1 VSDAVSEQRGGFEP
15 SAFEEL
21 AQLEPRSWW
30 FRSRNRLIERT
41 LRERFPRARRILEIG
56 CGTGFTL
63 QALAAAAPDAEL
75 TGTELFE
82 EGLAVARRRMPEVRL
97 LKVDAREMPFGAG
110 EFDLVGAFDVL
121 EHIDDDAGA
130 LREIARVLEPGG
142 GLIVTVPQ
150 HRWLWSATDDYARH
164 ERRYT
169 RRLLLERLRAAGF
182 EVERVTSFVTF
193 LLPLMLASRLTRR
206 KEQHDP
212 QAEFRIPRWLDRLLE
227 RVAHVE
233 QRLIAAGLSLPAG
246 GSLLAVAR
254 LPLR

>member
-1 VSDAVSEQRGGFEP
+1 VSDTLSEPRGGFEP

-41 LRERFPRARRILEIG
+41 LRERLPRAKRILEIG

-63 QALAAAAPDAEL
+63 QALAAAAPEAEL
-75 TGTELFE
+75 TGTELFD
-82 EGLAVARRRMPEVRL
+82 EGLAVARRRMPDVRL

-142 GLIVTVPQ
+142 GVIVTVPQ

-169 RRLLLERLRAAGF
+169 RRQLLDRLRDAGF
-182 EVERVTSFVTF
+182 EVERVTSFVTL

-212 QAEFRIPRWLDRLLE
+212 QAEFRIPRSLDRLLE

-233 QRLIAAGLSLPAG
+233 QRLIAAGVSLPAG
-246 GSLLAVAR
+246 GSLLAVAHK
-254 LPLR
+254 PLG